1 MSTQPGILVVDDDP
15 DLLRLLTIRLE
26 GAGYRVSAAPSGER
40 ALAQMAVDRPAL
52 VITDLRMGGMD
63 GLALFDAVRTAYP
76 TLPVI
81 ILTAHGT
88 IPDAVAATRR
98 GVFGYLTKPVDPQNL
113 LSEVERALALG
124 SASNTPSPDESIWLN
139 GIVTR
144 SSRMQELIAKA
155 RLIAPTEASV
165 LILGESGSGKELL
178 ARAIHEASP
187 RASHPFVAINCAAIP
202 AELLESELFGHLR
215 GSFSGATRDHPGLFA
230 AAQGGSI
237 LLDEIGDMPLALQAK
252 LLRVLQERHVRP
264 VGSTH
269 AREID
274 VRLIS
279 ASHRN
284 IEAAVADGSFRDDL
298 YYRLNVVTLRLPGL
312 AERRD
317 DIPLLAMHFLRELAT
332 RYERQVNGFSAE
344 AMALLVAAD
353 WPGNVRQLRNVVE
366 QAVALATSVV
376 VPESAVQDAI
386 KHQSRQ
392 FTSLEEAR
400 RRFEHD
406 YLVQLLKI
414 TSGNVTQAARLAR
427 RNRTEF
433 YKLLQRHK
441 LEPSA
446 FKAMARGV

>member
-1 MSTQPGILVVDDDP
+1 MIQPGILVVDDDP

-26 GAGYRVSAAPSGER
+26 GGGYRVSAAPSGER

-63 GLALFDAVRTAYP
+63 GLALFDAVRSKYP

-113 LSEVERALALG
+113 LSEVERALNLG
-124 SASNTPSPDESIWLN
+124 ATSTTPVADESTWLT

-187 RASHPFVAINCAAIP
+187 RAARSFVAINCAAIP
-202 AELLESELFGHLR
+202 AELLESELFGHMR

-230 AAQGGSI
+230 AAEGGTI

-264 VGSTH
+264 VGSTS

-279 ASHRN
+279 ASNRN
-284 IEAAVADGSFRDDL
+284 IEAAVAEGSFRDDL
-298 YYRLNVVTLRLPGL
+298 YYRLNVVTLRLPSL

-317 DIPLLAMHFLRELAT
+317 DIPLLAMHFLLELAT
-332 RYERQVNGFSAE
+332 RYERQVNGFSPE
-344 AMALLVAAD
+344 AMALLVSAD

-366 QAVALATSVV
+366 QAVALATSAV

-446 FKAMARGV
+446 FKALVR

>member
-1 MSTQPGILVVDDDP
+1 MTSQSAILVVDDDP

-26 GAGYRVSAAPSGER
+26 GAGYRVTAAHSAER
-40 ALAQMAVDRPAL
+40 ALAQIAVERPDL
-52 VITDLRMGGMD
+52 VVTDLRMGGMD
-63 GLALFDAVRTAYP
+63 GLALFDAVRAAHP

-88 IPDAVAATRR
+88 IPDAVAATRQ

-113 LSEVERALALG
+113 LSEVERALSLG
-124 SASNTPSPDESIWLN
+124 AASSAPPAGEADRLS

-155 RLIAPTEASV
+155 KLIAPTEASV

-187 RASHPFVAINCAAIP
+187 RAGQPFVAINCAAIP
-202 AELLESELFGHLR
+202 ADLLESELFGHLR

-230 AAQGGSI
+230 AAQGGTI

-264 VGSTH
+264 VGSTQ

-279 ASHRN
+279 ASNRN
-284 IEAAVADGSFRDDL
+284 IEAAVAEGSFRDDL
-298 YYRLNVVTLRLPGL
+298 YYRLNVVTLTLPSL
-312 AERRD
+312 ADRRD
-317 DIPLLAMHFLRELAT
+317 DIPLLATHFLRELSA
-332 RYERQVNGFSAE
+332 RYERQVNGFSPE

-366 QAVALATSVV
+366 QAVALATAAVVPASVV
-376 VPESAVQDAI
+376 HDAI

-414 TSGNVTQAARLAR
+414 TSGNVTHASRLAR

-446 FKAMARGV
+446 FKAVAR

>member
-1 MSTQPGILVVDDDP
+1 MNTQPGILVVDDDP

-26 GAGYRVSAAPSGER
+26 GAGYRVNAAHSAER
-40 ALAQMAVDRPAL
+40 ALAQMAVERPAL

-98 GVFGYLTKPVDPQNL
+98 GVFGYLTKPVDPQTL
-113 LSEVERALALG
+113 LAEVERALAPGTG
-124 SASNTPSPDESIWLN
+124 SAEASGESSWLA

-155 RLIAPTEASV
+155 KRIAPTEASV
-165 LILGESGSGKELL
+165 LILGESGSGKEVL

-187 RASHPFVAINCAAIP
+187 RAAHPFIAINCAAIP
-202 AELLESELFGHLR
+202 AELLESELFGHLK

-230 AAQGGSI
+230 AAERGTI

-284 IEAAVADGSFRDDL
+284 IDALVAEGSFRDDL
-298 YYRLNVVTLRLPGL
+298 YYRLNVVTLRLPSL

-332 RYERQVNGFSAE
+332 RYDRQVNGFSPE

-353 WPGNVRQLRNVVE
+353 WPGNVRHLRNVVE
-366 QAVALATSVV
+366 QAVALATSAV
-376 VPESAVQDAI
+376 VPASAVQDAI

-400 RRFEHD
+400 RHFEHD

-441 LEPSA
+441 LEPAA
-446 FKAMARGV
+446 FKAMVR